1 MKLVQTTLGVVIAAV
16 GVVLL
21 LAWHREPKVGHQK
34 KVGLSLVA
42 LGVWVALKGY
52 L

>member
-1 MKLVQTTLGVVIAAV
+1 MKLAQTILGVVIATA
-16 GVVLL
+16 GVLL
-21 LAWHREPKVGHQK
+21 LAWHREPKVAHQK
-34 KVGLSLVA
+34 KMGFGLIA